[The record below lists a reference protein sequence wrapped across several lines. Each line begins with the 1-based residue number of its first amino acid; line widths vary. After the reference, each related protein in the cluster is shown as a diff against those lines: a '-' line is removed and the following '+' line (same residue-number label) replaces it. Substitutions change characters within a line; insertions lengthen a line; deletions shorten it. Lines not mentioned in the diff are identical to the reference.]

1 MGQNLAVPT
10 SATRSTSTAAPPA
23 PAVDLEAFANLP
35 NDSEMNPDRYTR
47 PLERCF
53 CHGRYFG
60 AHKREQHVI
69 FVAFLDIDNDEHTQ
83 PGSMDDHVVPWNRLA
98 AALGRTKITHTQLV
112 FVDTELEEFYTVSTD
127 MARGVHCMSR
137 KTFAKRGWHF
147 LCLLVDEATEVAI
160 YNFLMAQHGK
170 PFSRWGIIWLYT
182 RPVDMHG
189 RVWFCSELAVA
200 ALRAGGLL
208 LQWPRQAHTVP
219 PHELYEYLTTNEAL
233 RNQCILLRN
242 NPVFA
247 AALRKVT
254 FR

>member
-1 MGQNLAVPT
+1 MGQALTVPSSSKRV
-10 SATRSTSTAAPPA
+10 SATAPA
-23 PAVDLEAFANLP
+23 PELFVNVP
-35 NDSEMNPDRYTR
+35 NDSELNPERYTR

-60 AHKREQHVI
+60 EGSRQHVI
-69 FVAFLDIDNDEHTQ
+69 FVAFLELDNDEVHQ
-83 PGSMDDHVVPWNRLA
+83 PGSMDDNMLPWNRLA
-98 AALGRTKITHTQLV
+98 AILGRTKITHTQIV

-127 MARGVHCMSR
+127 MLRGVHCMSR
-137 KTFAKRGWHF
+137 KTFARRGWHF
-147 LCLLVDEATEVAI
+147 LCLRVDERTEVAI

-182 RPVDMHG
+182 QPVDMHE
-189 RVWFCSELAVA
+189 RMWFCSELAVA

-208 LQWPRQAHTVP
+208 LDWPRQPYTVP
-219 PHELYEYLTTNEAL
+219 PHELYEYLTTNVDLAD
-233 RNQCILLRN
+233 RCIQLRN